1 MVRYLCARDE
11 RRSVSLL
18 IWNKGS
24 PNKPLSTLVPKDMM
38 AVPTVGHDSA
48 HVAGTLHR
56 GIHHCFSA
64 PLWKE
69 LRAYTHTSCF
79 TGLLISDRKGL
90 SAKMCYLLSPN
101 YLLFTRLLRIIN
113 LSPSIR
119 AGDEFFYEVNSAICS
134 FAAAL
139 LAAELALHGWM
150 T

>member
-1 MVRYLCARDE
+1 MTQLMSLGPSIEEFIIVSVPLFE
-11 RRSVSLL
+11 RSSVL
-18 IWNKGS
+18 
-24 PNKPLSTLVPKDMM
+24 T
-38 AVPTVGHDSA
+38 H
-48 HVAGTLHR
+48 
-56 GIHHCFSA
+56 
-64 PLWKE
+64 
-69 LRAYTHTSCF
+69 THTSGF

>member
-1 MVRYLCARDE
+1 MSLGPSIEEFIIVSVPLFE
-11 RRSVSLL
+11 RSSVL
-18 IWNKGS
+18 
-24 PNKPLSTLVPKDMM
+24 
-38 AVPTVGHDSA
+38 A
-48 HVAGTLHR
+48 
-56 GIHHCFSA
+56 
-64 PLWKE
+64 
-69 LRAYTHTSCF
+69 HTSCF
-79 TGLLISDRKGL
+79 TGLLISDRRGL

-119 AGDEFFYEVNSAICS
+119 AGDEFFYEVNSTICS